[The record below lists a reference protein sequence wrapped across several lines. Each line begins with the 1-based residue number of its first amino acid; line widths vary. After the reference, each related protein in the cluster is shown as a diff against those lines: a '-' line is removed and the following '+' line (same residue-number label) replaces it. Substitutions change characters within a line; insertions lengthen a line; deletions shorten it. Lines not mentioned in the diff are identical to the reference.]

1 LIEICNT
8 SITMDTID
16 TIDNAMDTIENCPL
30 SIVISMD
37 MSIANT
43 ASYKVYSYSVSVS
56 IIFHLNQI

>member
-8 SITMDTID
+8 SITMDTMD
-16 TIDNAMDTIENCPL
+16 TMDNAVNTMENCPL

-43 ASYKVYSYSVSVS
+43 D
-56 IIFHLNQI
+56 